1 MTSMEFCEDVLAYE
15 QLPLYSGAGW
25 EIIQIICFT
34 KAVIEGE
41 ITVDM
46 TLEAQ
51 LPSFSM

>member
-15 QLPLYSGAGW
+15 QPPLYSGAVW
-25 EIIQIICFT
+25 EIIWTMCFT

-41 ITVDM
+41 ITVDV

-51 LPSFSM
+51 LP